1 MVPRRSGEDGAL
13 GRPGCGVKGRSRA
26 PACATG
32 PARGGGVMASGRL
45 RGETAFQR
53 QRCGPAGSQGPPL
66 RAAELRAAEKTAEP
80 RPQRLGSTLAALT
93 RSRKAEG
100 TENIA
105 TQTSRA
111 SSHWVC
117 RRWSCGVSGSVV
129 SNTLRPRGLYRLPL
143 SLGFSDAI
151 P

>member
-1 MVPRRSGEDGAL
+1 
-13 GRPGCGVKGRSRA
+13 
-26 PACATG
+26 
-32 PARGGGVMASGRL
+32 MASGRL

-100 TENIA
+100 TETSPLRHHAPLLTGFADGGRAVLVAQWSPTLCDPVDCTGFLCLWDSPMRSLNSVQ
-105 TQTSRA
+105 TQ
-111 SSHWVC
+111 
-117 RRWSCGVSGSVV
+117 
-129 SNTLRPRGLYRLPL
+129 L
-143 SLGFSDAI
+143 
-151 P
+151 